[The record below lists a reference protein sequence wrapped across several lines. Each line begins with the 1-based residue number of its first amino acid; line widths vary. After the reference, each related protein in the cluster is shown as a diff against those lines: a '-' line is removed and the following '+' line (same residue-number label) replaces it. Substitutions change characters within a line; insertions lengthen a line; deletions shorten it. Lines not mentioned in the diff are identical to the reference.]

1 MSKYQSIINIRNAR
15 DKIREEI
22 KSIDKKDFKDQTFG
36 PENEYTYL
44 GLIGGI
50 DSLMTDIS
58 TLTQYESRFIK
69 LSSYNDRK
77 VILNCL
83 NNILSNLNRPN
94 NLYPH
99 VDQLKT
105 ELRNYN
111 IRSFSENL
119 IQFETEIDDVI
130 KLKTQ
135 LLDNISEVNSLK
147 DALETEGESISDI
160 NTVATTRLEEINN
173 KFENIESKLNE
184 IIEKSTETENLNVEL
199 ESIKS
204 KANKNLSD
212 ITTLKTESESNKKL
226 IDVFA
231 ENVQEKENNLVEL
244 QSNIEINNNKL
255 NEYEKE
261 REKIIK
267 QAQELINSAKQALNY
282 KTAEGLSASFD
293 AQYTDA
299 KDNRKLNRWIIGAA
313 ISLGV
318 TLALGLFVLMT
329 IQDEWFIVL
338 GRILLLPIPISA
350 AIFCSQQYV
359 KQKNIIEDYAYKT
372 TIAKSIVGFSE
383 QLRKNGNDSDE
394 EYVNYIKKA
403 LDEIHKDPLRN
414 RKEVSNKENLPQ
426 NIDQFIEILK
436 KINTISSGN
445 PSNQ

>member
-160 NTVATTRLEEINN
+160 NTVATTQLEEINN

>member
-58 TLTQYESRFIK
+58 TLTQYESRLIK

-119 IQFETEIDDVI
+119 IQFETEIDDVR

-147 DALETEGESISDI
+147 DVLETEGESISDI

-173 KFENIESKLNE
+173 KFEKIESKLNE
-184 IIEKSTETENLNVEL
+184 IIKKSTETENLNVEL

-212 ITTLKTESESNKKL
+212 IITLKTESESNKKL

-293 AQYTDA
+293 AQYKDA
-299 KDNRKLNRWIIGAA
+299 KDNGKLNRWIISAA
-313 ISLGV
+313 ISIGV

-329 IQDEWFIVL
+329 IQDEWFMVL

-436 KINTISSGN
+436 KISTISSGN

>member
-313 ISLGV
+313 ISLEI